1 MKKTIAGIS
10 YDRETSED
18 SDVAFLKYVS
28 NYDENTNSELA
39 RLVHGVLGFVV
50 DDCGEEKAI
59 GVLDTDLKNL
69 REYLCTNWRKKFG
82 SAYYDASFIHGN
94 ARIKVTAKFI
104 EFDDGF
110 GLELGFEEITYSL
123 PELVNGIL
131 YECGSYDEAMSMHIF
146 ANEQEKN
153 DYEQLGKKLEE
164 LEKKFEDKADYGDF
178 LFVNRKEVIQFV

>member
-1 MKKTIAGIS
+1 
-10 YDRETSED
+10 
-18 SDVAFLKYVS
+18 
-28 NYDENTNSELA
+28 
-39 RLVHGVLGFVV
+39 
-50 DDCGEEKAI
+50 
-59 GVLDTDLKNL
+59 
-69 REYLCTNWRKKFG
+69 
-82 SAYYDASFIHGN
+82 
-94 ARIKVTAKFI
+94 
-104 EFDDGF
+104 
-110 GLELGFEEITYSL
+110 LGFEEITYSL